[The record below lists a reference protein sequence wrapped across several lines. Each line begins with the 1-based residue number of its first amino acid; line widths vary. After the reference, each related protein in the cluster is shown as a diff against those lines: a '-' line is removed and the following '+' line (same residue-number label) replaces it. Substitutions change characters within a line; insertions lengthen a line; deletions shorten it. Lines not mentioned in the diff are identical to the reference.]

1 MAMYVALYA
10 LMWHLVAVH
19 ELECFEQ
26 AAGDVF
32 DDVQREA
39 SLMWLH
45 LSLSLLQ
52 NLLQALPWYQLKKTV
67 DILETY
73 GKTRK
78 NMKII
83 NHKEINKS

>member
-52 NLLQALPWYQLKKTV
+52 NLLQALPWYKLEKIIIFLKK
-67 DILETY
+67 
-73 GKTRK
+73 
-78 NMKII
+78 
-83 NHKEINKS
+83 KSASGSSLVPTEENS